1 MSFNDIINT
10 TNSINEKEFTL
21 DPTNNLLYDFTK
33 KEDINSFLN
42 GKKSVFVVGITKGVD
57 TIEELESD
65 YNKLIESGKSPYI
78 GRWGGNYDLVLTFN
92 TEEEA
97 SKYDQDII
105 LRIQGTE
112 FVEDEHPRDGDGKFS
127 DKGGGSSDKKDTDI
141 SRSLSTRMGRG
152 SMDMGSHRIIEQYNK
167 DNPDSQVKIPQVVND
182 LWQPMEEYDSMEAV
196 DNFNEKHK
204 EWKSWLDDNP
214 QVKKVFDDMQVEVD
228 EYNKILDDKFKNAK
242 SFFRGSGLGEFNMIS
257 SQGMLDESDKYSFQ
271 SFSMNESDVGFD
283 SGVVIEY
290 DADFIKDLGGVKTE
304 YTTDIVPTMD
314 FNTDEFM
321 DKGEDIE
328 RVDSKVNS
336 LFADE
341 QEVRIDNGDSQLEGL
356 NEKSMKS
363 VTFNFGKLSLE
374 KFLDRYLGNA
384 NVDVQRSTP
393 KQLINSQKGWIGSQD
408 SWVEQNWDE
417 VIGIMKQVNEQR
429 EDDTW
434 MKDVEFK
441 YTFKGND
448 GLFADNKIIESFVE
462 DEHPRDGDG
471 KFASGGNYE
480 SVLQKRGLSGDDMLN
495 QLDKLDVF
503 KNADSKINDDAT
515 VTVYH
520 HTKKDIKDLVYKT
533 GGMKGAEDGVFFT
546 TKKDGEAITF
556 GDNIISANIPIEML
570 DIDDDFGDE
579 LHLRIPTDKIG
590 QIVDVSKFLNTE
602 AFVEDEHPRDGG
614 GKFSTKNGED
624 QSKTT
629 RDITINNQLEYY
641 EGIVEEYNE
650 KIENTKKEL
659 EAEDNAMAEYKNTQ
673 PKGTNPRSMKQMQL
687 RDMLYDQEI
696 FAKETEELIKILNE
710 KSSLINELDL
720 FSIIKG
726 KDTHKVEYKGLKNA
740 VATTKFT
747 KKWNLNIDGK
757 VGIMNE
763 KKIYF
768 VDPKTGKPN
777 KKMPHINQQKG
788 ITEEQFDKETGGK
801 QLLFTNVNN
810 GVTTPDWA
818 REDMKE
824 FTNIWNNILTDEE
837 RSSVDVVNVKWT
849 TKEQLIAERKGKKKG
864 YALGSVMA
872 RATWD
877 DEGDGSDLM
886 EHPSV
891 LTINLLKGQNN
902 IDYLNTVI
910 HEMRHGVWNMKVEDN
925 EEKLNK
931 FTDKILEGG
940 REKAISWYVREK
952 YDELEKMKK
961 DQEANLERIMKKDK
975 HTVLNQSE
983 YEKLFKEDFDAIKK
997 EHIDNIRIMENIIA
1011 NETHSDYFAIIGSP
1025 SKTHIKEFNAENLK
1039 NVSSLI
1045 KEIIYNED

>member
-1 MSFNDIINT
+1 M
-10 TNSINEKEFTL
+10 
-21 DPTNNLLYDFTK
+21 
-33 KEDINSFLN
+33 
-42 GKKSVFVVGITKGVD
+42 G
-57 TIEELESD
+57 
-65 YNKLIESGKSPYI
+65 
-78 GRWGGNYDLVLTFN
+78 GGNYDLVLTFN

-271 SFSMNESDVGFD
+271 SLSMRDPSEVGFD

-304 YTTDIVPTMD
+304 YTTDIVPIMD

-471 KFASGGNYE
+471 KF
-480 SVLQKRGLSGDDMLN
+480 
-495 QLDKLDVF
+495 
-503 KNADSKINDDAT
+503 
-515 VTVYH
+515 
-520 HTKKDIKDLVYKT
+520 
-533 GGMKGAEDGVFFT
+533 
-546 TKKDGEAITF
+546 
-556 GDNIISANIPIEML
+556 
-570 DIDDDFGDE
+570 
-579 LHLRIPTDKIG
+579 
-590 QIVDVSKFLNTE
+590 
-602 AFVEDEHPRDGG
+602 
-614 GKFSTKNGED
+614 STKNGED

-641 EGIVEEYNE
+641 EGIIEEYNE

-673 PKGTNPRSMKQMQL
+673 PEGTNPRSMKQMQL

-696 FAKETEELIKILNE
+696 HVKSQEELIKILNE

-740 VATTKFT
+740 VGTTKFT

-757 VGIMNE
+757 AGIMNE

-768 VDPKTGKPN
+768 VDPKTGKAV

-824 FTNIWNNILTDEE
+824 FTDIWNNILTDEE

-849 TKEQLIAERKGKKKG
+849 TKEQLIAENKKRKKKG
-864 YALGSVMA
+864 YTLGSVLP

-877 DEGDGSDLM
+877 EDDGDDLM

-891 LTINLLKGQNN
+891 LTINLLEGQNN
-902 IDYLNTVI
+902 IDYLNVVI

-983 YEKLFKEDFDAIKK
+983 YEKLFKEDFDAIKR
-997 EHIDNIRIMENIIA
+997 EHAGNIRTMENIIA

-1045 KEIIYNED
+1045 KEVIYNED

>member
-10 TNSINEKEFTL
+10 TNSIKEKEFTL

-271 SFSMNESDVGFD
+271 SLSMRDPSEVGFD

-304 YTTDIVPTMD
+304 YTTDIVPIMD

-471 KFASGGNYE
+471 KF
-480 SVLQKRGLSGDDMLN
+480 
-495 QLDKLDVF
+495 
-503 KNADSKINDDAT
+503 
-515 VTVYH
+515 
-520 HTKKDIKDLVYKT
+520 
-533 GGMKGAEDGVFFT
+533 
-546 TKKDGEAITF
+546 
-556 GDNIISANIPIEML
+556 
-570 DIDDDFGDE
+570 
-579 LHLRIPTDKIG
+579 
-590 QIVDVSKFLNTE
+590 
-602 AFVEDEHPRDGG
+602 
-614 GKFSTKNGED
+614 STKNGED

-641 EGIVEEYNE
+641 EGIIEEYNE

-687 RDMLYDQEI
+687 RDMLFDQEV

-757 VGIMNE
+757 AGIMNE

-824 FTNIWNNILTDEE
+824 FTDIWNNILTDEE

-849 TKEQLIAERKGKKKG
+849 TKEQLIAENKKRKKKG
-864 YALGSVMA
+864 YALGSVLP

-910 HEMRHGVWNMKVEDN
+910 HEMRHGIWNMKVEDN

-931 FTDKILEGG
+931 FTNKILEGG

-983 YEKLFKEDFDAIKK
+983 YEKLFKEDFDAIKR
-997 EHIDNIRIMENIIA
+997 EHAGNIRTMENIIA

>member
-10 TNSINEKEFTL
+10 TNSIKEKEFTL

-112 FVEDEHPRDGDGKFS
+112 EFVEDEHPRDGDGKFS

-141 SRSLSTRMGRG
+141 SKSLSTRMGRG
-152 SMDMGSHRIIEQYNK
+152 SYDMGSHRIIDQYNR
-167 DNPDSQVKIPQVVND
+167 DNPDSQVEIPQVVYD
-182 LWQPMEEYDSMEAV
+182 LWQPMTEHDSMEAV
-196 DNFNEKHK
+196 NNFNEKHK

-242 SFFRGSGLGEFNMIS
+242 SFFRGSGLGELSYVS
-257 SQGMLDESDKYSFQ
+257 SQGMMEESDKYSF
-271 SFSMNESDVGFD
+271 SSLSMRDPSNVGFD
-283 SGVVIEY
+283 SGIVIEY
-290 DADFIKDLGGVKTE
+290 DADFIKEQGGVKTE

-314 FNTDEFM
+314 FDTDDFM
-321 DKGEDIE
+321 DKGKDIE
-328 RVDSKVNS
+328 SADSKVNS

-341 QEVRIDNGDSQLEGL
+341 QEVRLDNVYLSGFD
-356 NEKSMKS
+356 EKSIKS
-363 VTFNFGKLSLE
+363 VTINFGKGKISIDEFINRFKNNE
-374 KFLDRYLGNA
+374 KGKKIYDSFHKLNNAVIKDYGNGISGT
-384 NVDVQRSTP
+384 QM
-393 KQLINSQKGWIGSQD
+393 GEY
-408 SWVEQNWDE
+408 WVERNWND
-417 VIGIMKQVNEQR
+417 IADILRYQPH
-429 EDDTW
+429 DDDNW

-441 YTFKGND
+441 FKFKGKD
-448 GLFADNKIIESFVE
+448 GLFAENKIIESFVE
-462 DEHPRDGDG
+462 DEHPRDGD
-471 KFASGGNYE
+471 
-480 SVLQKRGLSGDDMLN
+480 
-495 QLDKLDVF
+495 
-503 KNADSKINDDAT
+503 
-515 VTVYH
+515 
-520 HTKKDIKDLVYKT
+520 
-533 GGMKGAEDGVFFT
+533 
-546 TKKDGEAITF
+546 
-556 GDNIISANIPIEML
+556 
-570 DIDDDFGDE
+570 
-579 LHLRIPTDKIG
+579 
-590 QIVDVSKFLNTE
+590 
-602 AFVEDEHPRDGG
+602 

-641 EGIVEEYNE
+641 EGIIEEYNE

-673 PKGTNPRSMKQMQL
+673 PKGTNPRSMKQMEL

-696 FAKETEELIKILNE
+696 FVKSQEELIKILNE

-740 VATTKFT
+740 VGTTKFT

-757 VGIMNE
+757 AGIMNE

-824 FTNIWNNILTDEE
+824 FTDIWNNILTDEE

-849 TKEQLIAERKGKKKG
+849 TKEQLIAENKKRKKKG
-864 YALGSVMA
+864 YTLGSVLP

-877 DEGDGSDLM
+877 EDDGLNFM

-891 LTINLLKGQNN
+891 LTINLLEGQNN
-902 IDYLNTVI
+902 IDYLNVVI